1 LTPPS
6 PRPDHSSDRRTPVTL
21 PPGIVSGLDTM
32 AELPADASVIAWR
45 VLRTLLLWAAEDP
58 ERRPALL
65 DGGVMAEWEERL
77 LTQSFDPDVRMPLAV
92 IVGELARGEQAAA
105 GRVSWSCLCIADW
118 ALARRATRTAL
129 AFAEAAAQISPDQ
142 ARYAWVAGRMLRT
155 FGRFKESSQWLRR
168 AVRAAARA
176 GDWEA
181 QARSLNGLGKT
192 SMHRGDLRDAARLLH
207 VALRMARRRRMHL
220 AEAEN
225 LHDLFVVHFE
235 MDDWAQAEE
244 HARAAF
250 ELYQQLRHDR
260 LPMLV
265 HDVAYLWINRGHFA
279 RALDALRAVRP
290 LMVHDE
296 DRLRI
301 LSSAIRAA
309 GAIGEREFLGEMW
322 AECWPLAM
330 DLGNERRYAATAL
343 LQMGLGA
350 SSLAQWDRARE
361 ALEMA
366 DSMAR
371 LRGET
376 DVVHRA
382 EAALGAVQAQRA
394 AEPVPSTPAGRNSP
408 GDVLASR
415 MVSSLSLVAPRHQ

>member
-6 PRPDHSSDRRTPVTL
+6 PRPDRSSDHRTPVTL
-21 PPGIVSGLDTM
+21 PPGIVSGLDTL

-65 DGGVMAEWEERL
+65 DGPVMAEWEERL

-92 IVGELARGEQAAA
+92 IVAELARGEQAVA
-105 GRVSWSCLCIADW
+105 GRISWSCLCIADW

-129 AFAEAAAQISPDQ
+129 AFAEAAALVSPDQ

-155 FGRFKESSQWLRR
+155 FGRFKDSSQWLQR
-168 AVRAAARA
+168 AARAAARA
-176 GDWEA
+176 GDWDA
-181 QARSLNGLGKT
+181 QAKSLNSLGNT
-192 SMHRGDLRDAARLLH
+192 SLHRGDLRDAARVLQ
-207 VALRMARRRRMHL
+207 VALRVARRRRMRQ

-265 HDVAYLWINRGHFA
+265 HDVAFFWINRGHFS

-290 LMVHDE
+290 LMVSSE
-296 DRLRI
+296 ERLRI

-309 GAIGEREFLGEMW
+309 GAVGERDFFGEMW

-350 SSLAQWDRARE
+350 SSLGQWDRARD
-361 ALEMA
+361 ALDMA
-366 DSMAR
+366 HEMAR
-371 LRGET
+371 LRGEAN
-376 DVVHRA
+376 VVHHVETALAAVNA
-382 EAALGAVQAQRA
+382 ERA
-394 AEPVPSTPAGRNSP
+394 AEPVRSTPTGRNSP

-415 MVSSLSLVAPRHQ
+415 MVSSLTPMAPRH

>member
-1 LTPPS
+1 
-6 PRPDHSSDRRTPVTL
+6 
-21 PPGIVSGLDTM
+21 
-32 AELPADASVIAWR
+32 
-45 VLRTLLLWAAEDP
+45 
-58 ERRPALL
+58 
-65 DGGVMAEWEERL
+65 
-77 LTQSFDPDVRMPLAV
+77 
-92 IVGELARGEQAAA
+92 
-105 GRVSWSCLCIADW
+105 
-118 ALARRATRTAL
+118 
-129 AFAEAAAQISPDQ
+129 
-142 ARYAWVAGRMLRT
+142 MLRT
-155 FGRFKESSQWLRR
+155 FGRFKDSSQWLRR

-181 QARSLNGLGKT
+181 QARSLNSLGNT
-192 SMHRGDLRDAARLLH
+192 SLHRGDLRDAVRFLQ
-207 VALRMARRRRMHL
+207 VALRVARRRRMRQ

-265 HDVAYLWINRGHFA
+265 HDVAFLWINRGHFS

-290 LMVHDE
+290 LMVSNE
-296 DRLRI
+296 ERLRI

-309 GAIGEREFLGEMW
+309 GAAGERDFFGEMW

-350 SSLAQWDRARE
+350 SSLGQWDRARD
-361 ALEMA
+361 ALDMA
-366 DSMAR
+366 HEMAR

-376 DVVHRA
+376 NVVHHVETALAAVNA
-382 EAALGAVQAQRA
+382 ERA
-394 AEPVPSTPAGRNSP
+394 AEPVRSTPSGRNSP

-415 MVSSLSLVAPRHQ
+415 MVSSLSPGAPRH

>member
-1 LTPPS
+1 MTPSS
-6 PRPDHSSDRRTPVTL
+6 PRPGRSSEHRTPVTL
-21 PPGIVSGLDTM
+21 PAGSVSGLDAM
-32 AELPADASVIAWR
+32 AELPADAGVIAWR

-58 ERRPALL
+58 DRRAALL
-65 DGGVMAEWEERL
+65 DDAVMLEWEEKL
-77 LTQSFDPDVRMPLAV
+77 LTQGFDPDLRMPLAV
-92 IVGELARGEQAAA
+92 IVGELARGDQAAA
-105 GRVSWSCLCIADW
+105 GRISWSCLCAADW
-118 ALARRATRTAL
+118 ALARNAPRTAL
-129 AFAEAAAQISPDQ
+129 AFAEAAAVVSPDQ
-142 ARYAWVAGRMLRT
+142 PRYAWVAGRMLRT
-155 FGRFKESSQWLRR
+155 YGRFKDSSQWLRR
-168 AVRAAARA
+168 AVRAAARS

-192 SMHRGDLRDAARLLH
+192 SMHRGDLRDAARFLQ
-207 VALRMARRRRMHL
+207 VALRVARRRRMRQ

-235 MDDWAQAEE
+235 MNDWAQAEE

-250 ELYQQLRHDR
+250 ELYQQLRHHK

-265 HDVAYLWINRGHFA
+265 HDVAFLWINRGHFS

-309 GAIGEREFLGEMW
+309 GALGEREYLGEMW

-330 DLGNERRYAATAL
+330 TLGNERRYAATAL
-343 LQMGLGA
+343 LQMGMGA
-350 SSLAQWDRARE
+350 SSLSQWDRARE

-366 DSMAR
+366 QSMAQ

-382 EAALGAVQAQRA
+382 EAALGAVQSQRA
-394 AEPVPSTPAGRNSP
+394 AETVASTPTGRNSP
-408 GDVLASR
+408 GDALASR
-415 MVSSLSLVAPRHQ
+415 MVSSLSSVAPRH